1 MSNFK
6 KTDLEKSF
14 SGWLNRMTGE
24 TVKVTD
30 KNKME
35 NIKTHP
41 FEIYEVQVNRWNLL
55 KKTQTQYRWRIR
67 ANNGKIV
74 DASTESFVNR
84 VDCEYNAK
92 CSAKSIMKHF
102 EEL

>member
-1 MSNFK
+1 MN
-6 KTDLEKSF
+6 T
-14 SGWLNRMTGE
+14 
-24 TVKVTD
+24 
-30 KNKME
+30 NKME
-35 NIKTHP
+35 EVKTHP
-41 FEIYEVQVNRWNLL
+41 FEIYKVTVNRWNLI

-84 VDCEYNAK
+84 ADCEYNAK